1 METVSIGSQP
11 YSAYASLAHA
21 DQYLA
26 ASQHAGTTWSAATDT
41 NQAQAL
47 ITATRILDRQRW
59 RDAYADDDLATAQAL
74 RFAVQNIKDA
84 CVEMALALLD
94 GSELQTEQNT
104 AQKLSSIRAGSVSL
118 SFVTG
123 GTEGAAHRF
132 PTIIHELLRDY
143 LVGGSET
150 LTAAASGVSG
160 ESLTENDLGH
170 TGGI

>member
-1 METVSIGSQP
+1 METVLIGSQP
-11 YSAYASLAHA
+11 YSSYASAAQA

-26 ASQHAGTTWSAATDT
+26 AASHAGTTWSGASDA
-41 NQAQAL
+41 NKARAL

-59 RDAYADDDLATAQAL
+59 RDAYADDDLGAAQAL
-74 RFAVQNIKDA
+74 RFAVQNIRDA
-84 CVEMALALLD
+84 CIEMALALLD
-94 GSELQTEQNT
+94 GSDLQTEQNT

-143 LVGGSET
+143 LVGGSEV
-150 LTAAASGVSG
+150 LTGAASGVSG
-160 ESLTENDLGH
+160 ESLTGNDLGH
-170 TGGI
+170 TSGI